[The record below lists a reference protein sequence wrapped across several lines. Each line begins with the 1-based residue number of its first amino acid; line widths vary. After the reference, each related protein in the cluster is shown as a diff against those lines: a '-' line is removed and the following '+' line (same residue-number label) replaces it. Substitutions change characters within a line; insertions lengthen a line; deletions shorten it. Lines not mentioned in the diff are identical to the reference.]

1 MRATKNRYKFFGR
14 GFDHPQRKNLFK
26 RFDYYRINRNGFAL
40 VREHTHP
47 NVRLTVNRNCFGMR
61 NWIDH
66 RFMTGARNKTINMRF
81 SLSHI
86 PMNKVFLYKPRFT
99 RIA

>member
-1 MRATKNRYKFFGR
+1 MRVTKNRYKFFGR

-47 NVRLTVNRNCFGMR
+47 NVRLTVNRNFFGMR
-61 NWIDH
+61 NHIDH
-66 RFMTGARNKTINMRF
+66 RFMIGARNKTINMRF
-81 SLSHI
+81 RLRYLS
-86 PMNKVFLYKPRFT
+86 MNKVFPYKPRFT